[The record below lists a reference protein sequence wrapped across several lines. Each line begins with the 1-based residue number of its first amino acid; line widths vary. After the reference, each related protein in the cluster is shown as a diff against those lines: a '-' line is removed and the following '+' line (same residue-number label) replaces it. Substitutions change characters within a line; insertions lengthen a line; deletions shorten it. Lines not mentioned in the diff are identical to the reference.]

1 MYLGL
6 DLGTSS
12 VKAAIF
18 DAAGALR
25 WVSEATYDLSVT
37 GDHVEIDP
45 REWWQGCIAAMA
57 GVPKGLAAS
66 VRAVGLS
73 GQMHGLVITD
83 ERCNPVRDAILWPD
97 RRAVAEVDA
106 FAEIEAA
113 SPGSLA
119 NPLVP
124 GMPGPMLLWM
134 RRHEPGVLEA
144 MRYALSAKDW
154 VRSQLIGDAEVVTDA
169 SDASAT
175 LLYDVRAD
183 GWSSDVVRRLELDQS
198 VLPTPVASD
207 AVVGAVTARAGR
219 ELRLPEGVPVA
230 AGAGDS
236 AAALLGLGVE
246 APGTVVLNVGTAGQA
261 IAVVGDVRHDLPHD
275 LYAQYRTAS
284 HEPTWYVMAPVLNAG
299 LALNWVRTVLGIEWD
314 VLFAEAEQ
322 ALTKSPDD
330 PAFVPYLAG
339 ERDPA
344 IGLDARGAW
353 LDLSVSHDAAALA
366 RSSLVGVGSYLALRT
381 RMLVELSGAERVV
394 LSGGSTRNLEWAQLL
409 TTLIGREVDIAVD
422 AHASVRGAAI
432 LAARS
437 QGDDIPVLSA
447 GGHLEPQTASLRRL
461 GDACIA
467 TLKSQHLLLASSQN
481 YV

>member
-18 DAAGALR
+18 DTTGALC
-25 WVSEATYDLSVT
+25 WVSEATYELSMA

-57 GVPKGLAAS
+57 GAPKELAAR

-83 ERCNPVRDAILWPD
+83 EQGNPVRDAILWPD

-113 SPGSLA
+113 NPGSLA

-124 GMPGPMLLWM
+124 GMPGPMLLWI
-134 RRHEPGVLEA
+134 RRHEPSVLEA
-144 MRYALSAKDW
+144 MRYVLSVKDW
-154 VRSQLIGDAEVVTDA
+154 VRSQLIGNAKVVTDA

-175 LLYDVRAD
+175 LLYDVRTD
-183 GWSSDVVRRLELDQS
+183 GWSSHVIRRLELDQS
-198 VLPTPVASD
+198 VLPSPVASD

-219 ELRLPEGVPVA
+219 ELGLPEGVPVA

-261 IAVVGDVRHDLPHD
+261 ITVVGDLRHDLPHD

-284 HEPTWYVMAPVLNAG
+284 ASPTWYAMAPVLNAG
-299 LALNWVRTVLGIEWD
+299 LALNWVRNVLGIEWD

-366 RSSLVGVGSYLALRT
+366 RSSLLGVGSYLALRT
-381 RMLVELSGAERVV
+381 RMLVELSGGERVV

-422 AHASVRGAAI
+422 GHASVRGAAI

-437 QGDDIPVLSA
+437 QGDSIPVSPA
-447 GGHLEPQTASLRRL
+447 GGRLEPQAAPLKRL
-461 GDACIA
+461 GDACIDR
-467 TLKSQHLLLASSQN
+467 LRSRELLLAISRN
-481 YV
+481 LV